1 MRIARLTAGLDVKE
15 HALVIVVTHAIVH
28 VEQHALMA
36 VKALVELAVLTHV
49 NIWTEEVSLVLIL
62 VLEIV
67 QVVMDVQETVLANV
81 RPHVPTTVQQC
92 ASVDVLQT
100 AQLVVKEYAVPL
112 VEETVRT
119 IARDIVEDAEED
131 VLIVIKLLWR

>member
-36 VKALVELAVLTHV
+36 VKALAELAVLTHV

-81 RPHVPTTVQQC
+81 RPHVPTTVQQG

-100 AQLVVKEYAVPL
+100 AQVVV
-112 VEETVRT
+112 
-119 IARDIVEDAEED
+119 
-131 VLIVIKLLWR
+131 